1 MARLQ
6 QALLDT
12 DQTKS
17 DLDSI
22 AGKRKTQLLVMLTL
36 GSTLLL
42 AANLLSQKEDKPPAP
57 TGAAATTDQSTDFAA
72 AARLI
77 EMAME
82 KAKTLGEADL
92 ALQKPQGGD
101 PLRPASG
108 PTPKP

>member
-1 MARLQ
+1 
-6 QALLDT
+6 LLDA
-12 DQTKS
+12 DQARS
-17 DLDSI
+17 GLDSI
-22 AGKRKTQLLVMLTL
+22 AGRRKTQLLVMLTL

-57 TGAAATTDQSTDFAA
+57 TGAAETTDQSTDFAA

-82 KAKTLGEADL
+82 KAKTLGDGGADL

-101 PLRPASG
+101 HLRPASS
-108 PTPKP
+108 PTQIS